1 MFAAVRQCV
10 LGKSGMQQHQLVNIL
25 FLYGHSEYCGEKAGW
40 WGKRKVSGLP
50 GGGEDAV
57 ICLSQV
63 PKDLVVKVSLNFPY
77 LSLCQTGHYARF
89 FKAGIQW

>member
-1 MFAAVRQCV
+1 
-10 LGKSGMQQHQLVNIL
+10 MQQQQLVNVL
-25 FLYGHSEYCGEKAGW
+25 FLYGHSECCGEKGRVV
-40 WGKRKVSGLP
+40 GERKVSRLP

-63 PKDLVVKVSLNFPY
+63 LKDLVVKISLNFPY
-77 LSLCQTGHYARF
+77 LSLCPTGHYARF